1 MRTFNHALSSQR
13 ISIER
18 AFGQLVRRWGILW
31 CANSSRLKNV
41 SVIVLVCAKLHNLC
55 VDRWIINGR
64 RNNVDILG
72 TDEDVPLHDGID
84 NRRPSDLEVSQRLNN
99 RYSEI
104 STRAAVC
111 DLRNSMTE
119 KIWDCGLRIT
129 SENDLVGLPTIL

>member
-1 MRTFNHALSSQR
+1 M
-13 ISIER
+13 I
-18 AFGQLVRRWGILW
+18 
-31 CANSSRLKNV
+31 

-72 TDEDVPLHDGID
+72 

-99 RYSEI
+99 RHSEI
-104 STRAAVC
+104 STRAAVSN
-111 DLRNSMTE
+111 LRYSMIE
-119 KIWDCGLRIT
+119 KIWDCGLRIA

>member
-1 MRTFNHALSSQR
+1 M
-13 ISIER
+13 I
-18 AFGQLVRRWGILW
+18 
-31 CANSSRLKNV
+31 

-72 TDEDVPLHDGID
+72 
-84 NRRPSDLEVSQRLNN
+84 NRRPSDLEVSLRLNN

-104 STRAAVC
+104 STRAVAC

-119 KIWDCGLRIT
+119 KIWDSGLRIT